1 MPTSSVVTLPR
12 PSQPAPVS
20 DERPAIWKSG
30 GTAGASGANGDV
42 LPRMDTPTVTTRLRL
57 AGELPMRSG
66 IRLGLPLKISLFLA
80 IIMIPLAFMTW
91 HMSVQTLR
99 SQLTEEFTSKGTA
112 IASSLASSGAEMILT
127 RDASTVQ
134 SLVDQFAAIS
144 GVAYVMV
151 YDPQKTMI
159 AHTFMPLIPSGIIER
174 NLVPGDATKPRV
186 QEIQYSDPA
195 TGQTRDIIDIG
206 VPVLGG
212 QVGTVRV
219 GMNRGIISAAAARSG
234 KNLLMV
240 FGGFAVVVVLAG
252 VIFAQR
258 ITRPVALLVRASE
271 RVGRGDLSRV
281 VPVTSGDEI
290 GQLAETFNQTI
301 VRLRGQVQTE
311 AERDEEKRKRE
322 ELQRHITTFLDA
334 VTEIAQGDLTRRGE
348 VTSDVLGNVV
358 DAINVMVAEIGTV
371 IGDVRQAAVRVSR
384 SSHQMIASAGQM
396 ATGAQA
402 QTREAMTVAKV
413 VDELTRS
420 VRQVA
425 EIAEASARAARQA
438 LDAAQKGDQAVKN
451 SLDGMQ
457 RIRGEVQ
464 TISKKIKGLGD
475 RSLEISEIVNTI
487 EEIASQTNLLAL
499 NAAIEAAGAGEAGL
513 RFAVVADE
521 VRKLAE
527 RSARATKD
535 IAALIKS
542 VQAET
547 HEAIVVMEQG
557 THEVEA
563 GHRVTVQAGESLK
576 DIAQIAQ
583 KSAEL
588 AHDISLATQQQV
600 RGAEGVATAVQSIAG
615 VAVQTEQ
622 GVLQTRK
629 TVDELARLAEELTS
643 NLARFKLAVSA

>member
-1 MPTSSVVTLPR
+1 MPTSSAVTLPR
-12 PSQPAPVS
+12 PSQPTPVS
-20 DERPAIWKSG
+20 DDRPAIWKPG
-30 GTAGASGANGDV
+30 GTAGTSGANGEV
-42 LPRMDTPTVTTRLRL
+42 LPRMDTATVTTRLRL

-99 SQLTEEFTSKGTA
+99 SQLIEEFTSKGTA
-112 IASSLASSGAEMILT
+112 IASSLASSAADMILT

-159 AHTFMPLIPSGIIER
+159 AHTFMPLIPSGIIDR
-174 NLVPGDATKPRV
+174 NLVPGDATKRV
-186 QEIQYSDPA
+186 QEIQYADTA

-219 GMNRGIISAAAARSG
+219 GMNKGIISAAAARSG

-371 IGDVRQAAVRVSR
+371 IGDVRQAAVRVSQG
-384 SSHQMIASAGQM
+384 SHQMIASAGQM

-402 QTREAMTVAKV
+402 QTREAMTVAKSV
-413 VDELTRS
+413 EELTRS

-563 GHRVTVQAGESLK
+563 GHRVTVQAGESLQ

-629 TVDELARLAEELTS
+629 TVDELARLAEELTR
-643 NLARFKLAVSA
+643 NLARFKLVTA

>member
-1 MPTSSVVTLPR
+1 MITRL
-12 PSQPAPVS
+12 
-20 DERPAIWKSG
+20 
-30 GTAGASGANGDV
+30 
-42 LPRMDTPTVTTRLRL
+42 DTPTATTRPRQ
-57 AGELPMRSG
+57 AGERPPRSKV
-66 IRLGLPLKISLFLA
+66 RFGLPVKISLFLA
-80 IIMIPLAFMTW
+80 AILIPLAFMTW
-91 HMSVQTLR
+91 TMSAQTLR
-99 SQLTEEFTSKGTA
+99 KQLTEEFTSKGTA
-112 IASSLASSGAEMILT
+112 IATSLASSGADLILT

-159 AHTFMPLIPSGIIER
+159 AHTFVPLVPAGIIDK
-174 NLVPGDATKPRV
+174 NPVPGEASKPQVR
-186 QEIQYSDPA
+186 EIQYPDPV
-195 TGQTRDIIDIG
+195 TGEMRDIIDIG
-206 VPVLGG
+206 VPMLGG

-219 GMNRGIISAAAARSG
+219 GMNKAVITAAATRSG
-234 KNLLMV
+234 KSLLMV
-240 FGGFAVVVVLAG
+240 FGGFAVVVALGG

-258 ITRPVALLVRASE
+258 ITRPVALLVRVSE
-271 RVGRGDLSRV
+271 RVGQGDLSRV
-281 VPVTSGDEI
+281 VPVTSRDEI

-322 ELQRHITTFLDA
+322 ELQRHIARFLDT
-334 VTEIAQGDLTRRGE
+334 VTEISQGDLTRRGE

-371 IGDVRQAAVRVSR
+371 IGDVRQAAFRVSQ
-384 SSHQMIASAGQM
+384 SSHEMIVSAGQM
-396 ATGAQA
+396 ATGVQA
-402 QTREAMTVAKV
+402 QSREAMTVASAV
-413 VDELTRS
+413 EELTLS

-425 EIAEASARAARQA
+425 EIGEASARAARQA
-438 LDAAQKGDQAVKN
+438 LDAAHKGDQAVRN

-464 TISKKIKGLGD
+464 TISKKIKSLGD

-527 RSARATKD
+527 RSAKATKD
-535 IAALIKS
+535 IAALIKG

-557 THEVEA
+557 TQEVEA
-563 GHRVTVQAGESLK
+563 GYRVTVQAGESLK
-576 DIAQIAQ
+576 DIAQISQ

-600 RGAEGVATAVQSIAG
+600 RGAEGVAAAVQSIAG

-643 NLARFKLAVSA
+643 NLARFKLGVAA